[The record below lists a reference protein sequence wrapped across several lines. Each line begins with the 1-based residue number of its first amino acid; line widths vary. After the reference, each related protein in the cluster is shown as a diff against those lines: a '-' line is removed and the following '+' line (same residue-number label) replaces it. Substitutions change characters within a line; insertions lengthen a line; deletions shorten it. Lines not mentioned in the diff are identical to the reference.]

1 MARDYTKY
9 NVEGLGEN
17 LNKRKLVFTVVKDY
31 VEKNN
36 PSFEDLQKAFPD
48 EVQGSKGVVAKE
60 AEIKD
65 PKRYNVKEPLK
76 IKNGAHVVVCNQ
88 WGENINDFIEVASNL
103 GFSIVSH
110 DKLEEEEKSVKVT
123 QTMKAV
129 GYLAVKKNFADNA
142 SDKIN
147 KDALFKKLQL
157 PDSKGVLLLLNYGIA
172 TYELGIPQEEYLYA
186 EINEYN
192 EVNFSGEWTDMP
204 DDDFCS
210 VRGALT
216 FIISEINNESHYSYL
231 KELYSGVLIKNDFEI
246 IESFMANGFEYV
258 QDFIENYD
266 EQNPESEQANT
277 YWKLLE
283 KLSEETGEDLHT
295 VTQSLILS
303 YSFYQLGISI
313 ESDDEKRTLICCLD
327 GMLPLKK
334 YFEYKDIL
342 EDEMSELEEGDGDS
356 FDFAYSLWK
365 GTSNRE
371 LFEKLELDSGD
382 YLSYP
387 TLVAGDFQ
395 AEPETGEW
403 Y

>member
-9 NVEGLGEN
+9 TVESLGEN
-17 LNKRKLVFTVVKDY
+17 LNKRQLVFTVVKDY

-48 EVQGSKGVVAKE
+48 EVQGAKGVVAKE

-231 KELYSGVLIKNDFEI
+231 KELYSGELIKNDFEI

-313 ESDDEKRTLICCLD
+313 ESDDEKRTLIC
-327 GMLPLKK
+327 
-334 YFEYKDIL
+334 
-342 EDEMSELEEGDGDS
+342 
-356 FDFAYSLWK
+356 
-365 GTSNRE
+365 
-371 LFEKLELDSGD
+371 LFMERYIK
-382 YLSYP
+382 
-387 TLVAGDFQ
+387 
-395 AEPETGEW
+395 
-403 Y
+403 

>member
-1 MARDYTKY
+1 M
-9 NVEGLGEN
+9 
-17 LNKRKLVFTVVKDY
+17 
-31 VEKNN
+31 
-36 PSFEDLQKAFPD
+36 
-48 EVQGSKGVVAKE
+48 
-60 AEIKD
+60 
-65 PKRYNVKEPLK
+65 
-76 IKNGAHVVVCNQ
+76 VVCNQ

-246 IESFMANGFEYV
+246 IESFMVNGFEYV

-295 VTQSLILS
+295 VTQSLILT
-303 YSFYQLGISI
+303 YAFYQLGISI